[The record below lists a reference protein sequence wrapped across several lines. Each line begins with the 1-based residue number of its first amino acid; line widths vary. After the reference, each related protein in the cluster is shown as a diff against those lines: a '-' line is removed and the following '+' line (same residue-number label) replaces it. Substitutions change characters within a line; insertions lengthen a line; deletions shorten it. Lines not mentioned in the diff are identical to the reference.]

1 MLLAKSLLCFVKPV
15 FFTVLYLT
23 RVGLCR
29 LTQIILGVVALH
41 SYLSALAPHNRNSAR
56 RFGAVEE
63 HEGIN
68 EGILLDLQKN
78 EPLKVRRF
86 LR

>member
-1 MLLAKSLLCFVKPV
+1 MLLAKSLLYFAKPV
-15 FFTVLYLT
+15 FFTILYDT

-29 LTQIILGVVALH
+29 LTQIILQVVALH
-41 SYLSALAPHNRNSAR
+41 SYLSALAPYDRNSAR
-56 RFGAVEE
+56 HLGAVEE

-68 EGILLDLQKN
+68 EGILLDLQEN
-78 EPLKVRRF
+78 EQLKVRRF